1 MNVDSHF
8 VEKVKVQYKF
18 KLIKKTINKIYNLVE
33 KLIKKLVNIELFTHV

>member
-18 KLIKKTINKIYNLVE
+18 KLIKKTNKQNIQSCWKIN
-33 KLIKKLVNIELFTHV
+33 

>member
-18 KLIKKTINKIYNLVE
+18 KLIKKTNKQ
-33 KLIKKLVNIELFTHV
+33 NIQSG